1 MEGVDWLIY
10 LPPFIT
16 AFINLSQGQGYPE
29 INWYDQFVFAN
40 MKITATIPLHL
51 VHSKIWNVTILRMLI
66 RLHMPEI
73 LIIHDKSQCANVP
86 YKLTPDIDI

>member
-29 INWYDQFVFAN
+29 IN
-40 MKITATIPLHL
+40 
-51 VHSKIWNVTILRMLI
+51 
-66 RLHMPEI
+66 
-73 LIIHDKSQCANVP
+73 
-86 YKLTPDIDI
+86 